1 MYSVTS
7 RFGGRILGLSLMLCL
22 TTASVGQALDQLDFT
37 VKGAAKGLEKDL
49 RAASILLASQKSG
62 ATDTQDLFADARA
75 EYASLL
81 NALYARG
88 HYSPVI
94 HVYVDGIEAAA
105 IAPLDAPGAISRISV
120 VVDPGPVFA
129 FSKARIAPTAAGTK
143 LPKEFAIGQT
153 AESGV
158 VLEAVTAGVNGWR
171 EMGHAKAEVAGQ
183 NLSADHARATLSADV
198 TLTPGP
204 RLRFG
209 RLVITGQERM
219 REARIRAIA
228 GLPEGEVFS
237 PEELDRA
244 TNRLRRTGVFK
255 SVTLVEDA
263 DVTRP
268 DLLGITA
275 TVVEQK
281 RRRYS
286 FAAEIASFDGLTLNG
301 SWLHRNLFGGAERL
315 TISGE
320 VLNIGVQ
327 SGGVDYGLGI
337 TLDRPATFTVDTTLG
352 FGGNVRH
359 LDEDDFEADL
369 SDVAA
374 TLTHVFTN
382 ELSAKAGFAYDYS
395 KITDPAGTLT
405 YRALSLPVSAIWDR
419 RDVKAN
425 ATKGFYLE
433 AEAKPFLGFGITDSG
448 ARLKLDARGYK
459 AFGAE
464 DGVVMAARFQAGAVI
479 GSSLLG
485 TPRDYLFYSGGG
497 GTVRGQP
504 YQSLG
509 VNVLR
514 DLSAVEYKTG
524 GTLFMAASAEAR
536 VKVSD
541 TIGVVGFVDV
551 GRVDVNSF
559 FDNAGGWH
567 AGAGLGVRYATAVG
581 PIRLDLAV
589 PVGGDTGE
597 GLQIYVG
604 LGQAF

>member
-1 MYSVTS
+1 MCSESS
-7 RFGGRILGLSLMLCL
+7 RFGGRIFGLSLMLCL
-22 TTASVGQALDQLDFT
+22 MAASAGQALDQLDFT
-37 VKGAAKGLEKDL
+37 IKGAAKGLEKDL
-49 RAASILLASQKSG
+49 RAASILLASQKNG
-62 ATDTQDLFADARA
+62 ATDSRDLFAEARA

-105 IAPLDAPGAISRISV
+105 IAPLDAPDAISKIAV
-120 VVDPGPVFA
+120 VVDPGPVFT
-129 FSKARIAPTAAGTK
+129 FSQARVAPTAAATK
-143 LPKEFAIGQT
+143 LPKGFAIGRT

-171 EMGHAKAEVAGQ
+171 DIGHAKAEVAGQ
-183 NLSADHARATLSADV
+183 NLLADHARATLSAQV
-198 TLTPGP
+198 SLTPGP

-219 REARIRAIA
+219 REARVRDIA
-228 GLPEGEVFS
+228 GLPEGAVFS
-237 PEELDRA
+237 PAELDRA
-244 TNRLRRTGVFK
+244 TNRLRRTGVFQ
-255 SVTLVEDA
+255 SVTLMEDA

-315 TISGE
+315 TISGDIK
-320 VLNIGVQ
+320 NIGVQ
-327 SGGVDYGLGI
+327 SGGVDYGLGL
-337 TLDRPATFTVDTTLG
+337 TLDRPATFTADTTLS
-352 FGGNVRH
+352 FGGKIRH
-359 LDEDDFEADL
+359 LDETDFKADL
-369 SDVAA
+369 FDVSA
-374 TLTHVFTN
+374 TLTHLFTD
-382 ELSAKAGFAYDYS
+382 ELSAKAGFAYDYG
-395 KITDPAGTLT
+395 KITDPSGTLT
-405 YRALSLPVSAIWDR
+405 YRALSLPISAIWDR
-419 RDVKAN
+419 RDMKTD

-448 ARLKLDARGYK
+448 ARLKLDARAYK

-464 DGVVMAARFQAGAVI
+464 DSMVMAARFQAGAVI

-514 DLSAVEYKTG
+514 DLSNIAYQTG
-524 GTLFMAASAEAR
+524 GTLFMAASIEAR
-536 VKVSD
+536 VKISD
-541 TIGVVGFVDV
+541 SIGVVGFVDV
-551 GRVDVNSF
+551 GRVDVNTF

-589 PVGGDTGE
+589 PVGGDTGK
-597 GLQIYVG
+597 GLQVYVG

>member
-1 MYSVTS
+1 MYSVSS
-7 RFGGRILGLSLMLCL
+7 RFGGRVFGLSLMLCL
-22 TTASVGQALDQLDFT
+22 SAASAGQALDQLDFT
-37 VKGAAKGLEKDL
+37 VKGASKGLEKDL
-49 RAASILLASQKSG
+49 RAASILLGSQKSG
-62 ATDTQDLFADARA
+62 ATDAQDLFADARA

-94 HVYVDGIEAAA
+94 HVYVDGAEAAG
-105 IAPLDAPGAISRISV
+105 IAPLDAPGAISRIAV
-120 VVDPGPVFA
+120 VVEPGPVFA
-129 FSKARIAPTAAGTK
+129 FSQARVAPLSKRTV
-143 LPKEFAIGQT
+143 LPSGFARGKT

-158 VLEAVTAGVNGWR
+158 VLEAVTAGVDGWR
-171 EMGHAKAEVAGQ
+171 SVGHAKAAATAQ
-183 NLSADHARATLSADV
+183 NVVADHAKATLSADV

-209 RLVITGQERM
+209 RLVIEGAERM
-219 REARIRAIA
+219 REARVRAIA
-228 GLPEGEVFS
+228 GLPEGEVYD
-237 PEELDRA
+237 PEELQRA
-244 TNRLRRTGVFK
+244 TDRLRRSGVFK
-255 SVTLVEDA
+255 SVTLTEDEA
-263 DVTRP
+263 ITRP

-275 TVVEQK
+275 SLVEEK

-286 FAAEIASFDGLTLNG
+286 FGAEIASFDGLMLNG

-315 TISGE
+315 LISGE
-320 VLNIGVQ
+320 IKNIGVQ
-327 SGGVDYGLGI
+327 AGGVDYALNF
-337 TLDRPATFTVDTTLG
+337 TLDRPATFTADTTLS
-352 FGGNVRH
+352 FGGGIGQLN
-359 LDEDDFEADL
+359 EADFKADTFDL
-369 SDVAA
+369 SA
-374 TLTHVFTN
+374 TLTHVFSN
-382 ELSAKAGFAYDYS
+382 QLSAKAGFAYDYA
-395 KITDPAGTLT
+395 KITDPSGQFT
-405 YRALSLPVSAIWDR
+405 YRALSLPISAIWDR
-419 RDVKAN
+419 RDVKTN

-459 AFGAE
+459 AFNDG
-464 DGVVMAARFQAGAVI
+464 GVVMAARVQAGAVI

-509 VNVLR
+509 VNILR
-514 DLSAVEYKTG
+514 DSSNIAYQTG
-524 GTLFMAASAEAR
+524 GTLFMAGSVEAR
-536 VKVSD
+536 VKVTD

-581 PIRLDLAV
+581 PIRLDLAM
-589 PVGGDTGE
+589 PVGGNTGD
-597 GLQIYVG
+597 GLQVYVG